1 MSSGTPSPYRFARRE
16 RDLMKI
22 SFAQIRIREVSRWL
36 RSVAPAFCDRLR
48 RITWIYIKHSD
59 LFARRGWDRLKIAFA
74 HVEIWEAPRWLRSA
88 PPALRERLRGVTW
101 TGNLL
106 VFGFVVGL
114 GTWSTYAPLESAA
127 IAVGTVESEFEP
139 QDDSAP

>member
-1 MSSGTPSPYRFARRE
+1 
-16 RDLMKI
+16 MKT
-22 SFAQIRIREVSRWL
+22 SFAQIKIREVSRWL

-48 RITWIYIKHSD
+48 RVTWIHIKHFD